1 MENQNNNNNE
11 EKKESV
17 TESENNIIHKCP
29 ICLDIM
35 DYYTSRYP
43 KMICGKC
50 ANGDNGKILDSLCN
64 EVSFSNIDIFGGFI
78 SHHKINNYNNDNN
91 NNNEIVQKKEHICW
105 INTIKCYANEAR
117 FGGIVIQTMN

>member
-11 EKKESV
+11 KQKESV

-35 DYYTSRYP
+35 DYYTARYP

-50 ANGDNGKILDSLCN
+50 ANGDNGKILDSFGN
-64 EVSFSNIDIFGGFI
+64 EVSFSNIDIYGGFA
-78 SHHKINNYNNDNN
+78 SHHKINNNDNELVHKN
-91 NNNEIVQKKEHICW
+91 EHICW

-117 FGGIVIQTMN
+117 FGGIVIQTIN